1 MDNKKSIKKQIIYR
15 STHRGTKE
23 MDLLLGEFV
32 KKNINKLN
40 NSEIKDLEVLV
51 RTDDETLKNWYF
63 KNNMQEL
70 MPFNKVTKMFIKFK
84 L

>member
-32 KKNINKLN
+32 KKKY
-40 NSEIKDLEVLV
+40 K
-51 RTDDETLKNWYF
+51 
-63 KNNMQEL
+63 
-70 MPFNKVTKMFIKFK
+70 
-84 L
+84 

>member
-51 RTDDETLKNWYF
+51 RTEDETLKNWYF

-70 MPFNKVTKMFIKFK
+70 MPINKVTKMFIKFK